1 MCVTSFMNGSVC
13 LKNECYVLV
22 DENNVHVI
30 ALDVL
35 LEAILDV
42 GDGSIWKLKW
52 NTIRDHS

>member
-1 MCVTSFMNGSVC
+1 MRDVIYVM
-13 LKNECYVLV
+13 KNECYVLV
-22 DENNVHVI
+22 DENNVHVV

-35 LEAILDV
+35 LETILNV